1 MDGIFST
8 VFNKTFETG
17 FAEIVIKPKYSSNET
32 DEKLLEEE
40 KYNFFFFNTS
50 VQTQYLHR

>member
-17 FAEIVIKPKYSSNET
+17 FTEIVIKPKYLSNEN

-40 KYNFFFFNTS
+40 QNNFFF
-50 VQTQYLHR
+50 